1 MENKTTDKAYIKY
14 DGIKP
19 ILKELMQ
26 LPLDLKEIRD
36 SLSDD
41 GAKFKLDLIIKKY
54 EDLLLLPV
62 KQVYLDEDQI
72 EVL

>member
-1 MENKTTDKAYIKY
+1 
-14 DGIKP
+14 
-19 ILKELMQ
+19 MQ
-26 LPLDLKEIRD
+26 LLLDLKEIRD
-36 SLSDD
+36 SVSDD

-54 EDLLLLPV
+54 EDLSLLPV